1 MPEGVK
7 SAMKYGVL
15 VKTNSHSA
23 WGEMQSWC
31 TDLCGRKLVF
41 ESREQAQEAAK
52 ALNQHTGL
60 ACGYRYF
67 ASPLNGA
74 ALS

>member
-23 WGEMQSWC
+23 WGEMQIWC

-41 ESREQAQEAAK
+41 
-52 ALNQHTGL
+52 GMV
-60 ACGYRYF
+60 
-67 ASPLNGA
+67 
-74 ALS
+74 

>member
-1 MPEGVK
+1 MRKGVR